1 MHWLKFE
8 MYFDCGEQQNISFFT
23 SSGVGLAAVTAGGAT
38 DNDLAY
44 GYKARQV

>member
-8 MYFDCGEQQNISFFT
+8 MYFDCGEQQNISFFNVKWC
-23 SSGVGLAAVTAGGAT
+23 GFGGGDGGRGD